1 MTSLYERDQRAI
13 SKLSFLRFF
22 PQAVVG
28 GDGAYLVGDDGRRL
42 IDFSASWGAASLG
55 HAHPALRSAVARAM
69 ESQAGASYL
78 SSANLPAV
86 ELAEKLLSLVP
97 QRAAG
102 RVWLGHSGSDAN
114 ETVARAVV
122 AATGRPRIVSFT
134 GAYHGGT
141 WGSMAISGHPVQQ
154 SVPRAPGLTLI
165 PYPDP
170 YRDGGDSAAAAAA
183 VEHLEALLGGS
194 IPPDEVAALFI
205 EPIQSDGGMIV
216 PPADYFRHVE
226 AICRRHGIL
235 LVSDEVKVGI
245 GRTGSRHAYEQLG
258 IEPDIVVFGK
268 GLGGGLPVSAA
279 VGPTAIMNHS
289 AAFSFQTA
297 HGNPVSAAA
306 ALAVLDTIG
315 CDGLI
320 DNAAEV
326 GRHLMAGLERLKDKH
341 ALIGDVR
348 GRGLAIGVELV
359 TDRASKAPARTE
371 TALVVYRCFELG
383 LVLYYVGVNAN
394 VLEFTPALTLTKDEA
409 SAGLAVL
416 DQALSDVVS
425 GRVETGMRWRPS
437 RVGRV
442 SDQMSCRKAPPEM
455 GCIESCARLSATVS
469 GLGRRPWEVPVV
481 ETPVE

>member
-1 MTSLYERDQRAI
+1 MAGLYQRDQDAL
-13 SKLSFLRFF
+13 SKLSHLRFF

-28 GDGAYLVGDDGRRL
+28 GDGASLIGDDGRRL
-42 IDFSASWGAASLG
+42 LDFSASWGAASLG
-55 HAHPALRSAVARAM
+55 HSHPALRKAVAAAM

-86 ELAEKLLSLVP
+86 ELAEKLLSMVP
-97 QRAAG
+97 ERAAG

-122 AATGRPRIVSFT
+122 AATGRRRILSFT

-154 SVPRAPGLTLI
+154 SVPKAPGLTLI
-165 PYPDP
+165 PYPNP
-170 YRDGGDSAAAAAA
+170 YRDGGDNAAATAAI
-183 VEHLEALLGGS
+183 EHLESLLGGS
-194 IPPDEVAALFI
+194 IPPGEVAALFI
-205 EPIQSDGGMIV
+205 EPIQSDGGLIV
-216 PPADYFRHVE
+216 PPADYFRQVE

-235 LVSDEVKVGI
+235 LVSDEVKVGL

-279 VGPTAIMNHS
+279 VGPAAIMNHS

-306 ALAVLDTIG
+306 ALAVLEIIERDR
-315 CDGLI
+315 LI

-326 GRHLMAGLERLKDKH
+326 GRHLMRRLVQLRQKH
-341 ALIGDVR
+341 SLIGDVR

-359 TDRASKAPARTE
+359 ADHTSQAPAKTE

-383 LVLYYVGVNAN
+383 LVIYYVGVDAN
-394 VLEFTPALTLTKDEA
+394 VLEFTPPLTLTKDEA
-409 SAGLAVL
+409 SAGIELL
-416 DQALSDVVS
+416 DQALSDVAS
-425 GRVETGMRWRPS
+425 GRVDRNALAAFEGW
-437 RVGRV
+437 
-442 SDQMSCRKAPPEM
+442 
-455 GCIESCARLSATVS
+455 
-469 GLGRRPWEVPVV
+469 
-481 ETPVE
+481 